1 MRFLFKLQRC
11 LYHCHAERRERYK
24 TIETLY
30 DRCDL
35 EVAEARLRTIDYIFA
50 FMGSAIDLRY
60 PFLEGGF
67 KNNLPSEA
75 KKCLEVF
82 WWEYSD
88 HGYFLGL
95 RSASHYLNLST
106 NELKRK
112 LDRIDAVMEF
122 LAHSAVKA
130 IMKAKTD
137 REIMWARHFF
147 EQNVVRNK
155 EKIWN
160 LR

>member
-1 MRFLFKLQRC
+1 
-11 LYHCHAERRERYK
+11 
-24 TIETLY
+24 
-30 DRCDL
+30 
-35 EVAEARLRTIDYIFA
+35 
-50 FMGSAIDLRY
+50 
-60 PFLEGGF
+60 
-67 KNNLPSEA
+67 
-75 KKCLEVF
+75 
-82 WWEYSD
+82 
-88 HGYFLGL
+88 
-95 RSASHYLNLST
+95 LNLST